1 MRLVPADQFLL
12 FDFCFVEFDSVAGAG
27 GKCEMG
33 LRGDRRGLLE
43 VVVRSHL
50 EDEVF
55 RQRTDRG
62 GLAGNQ
68 VQGRMQAV
76 PVRDHGDIEEGSNG
90 ADLQQFGSAA
100 APLRVA
106 LDYAESAGFQVVINF
121 PSTLYV

>member
-12 FDFCFVEFDSVAGAG
+12 FDFRFVEFDSVAGAG

-76 PVRDHGDIEEGSNG
+76 SAVSYTHLRAHETVL
-90 ADLQQFGSAA
+90 DLVCR
-100 APLRVA
+100 L
-106 LDYAESAGFQVVINF
+106 LLEK
-121 PSTLYV
+121 